1 MNQSMKS
8 MAEGLKTAVQMEAD
22 GYNFYNMVADTT
34 RDSRGRQVFRTLANE
49 ELGHLNFLKSQY
61 KSIVETGRVDSTVSL
76 GSRQDLAGSSPIFT
90 DEVMKRIGSAHIEM
104 TALSI
109 GIQLELGSIKFY
121 EEQARKAPDADVRKF
136 YDELVKWESGH
147 YHALLRQQELL
158 KEDYWS
164 ESQFA
169 PF

>member
-34 RDSRGRQVFRTLANE
+34 QDSRGRQVFRTLANE
-49 ELGHLNFLKSQY
+49 ELGHLNFLKLQY
-61 KSIVETGRVDSTVSL
+61 KSVVETGRVDSAASL
-76 GSRQDLAGSSPIFT
+76 GLRQDLAGSSPIFT

-104 TALSI
+104 SALSI

-121 EEQARKAPDADVRKF
+121 EDQARRAPDADVRKF